1 MITPEKS
8 AQLETVADE
17 TLNPAVAPT
26 PEVEVTAEVPESEQ
40 VTNPRRPDY
49 STKEEV
55 VAALTAIA
63 EKDGEEIQRDE
74 VARLRMY
81 MSNMRKAE
89 TDAEI
94 AALPEGETYVDTPDP
109 LEEQFKEL
117 LEVVKTK
124 RAEALE
130 RHEAE
135 LQRNYEKKELIISTL
150 SQMAEDTDN
159 VNRVYQQFK
168 ELQQEF
174 KNIGEVAPTE
184 STNQWKRYQA
194 AVEHFYDQLK
204 VNKDLRDYDFK
215 KNLEAKEILCSEAE
229 LLGGEEDIL
238 TAFHRLQELHDKW
251 KLIGPVAKDIR
262 DDLWNRFKDASAVIN
277 KKYQAHFEE
286 RKAREAANE
295 EGKTSLCE
303 RVEAIDI
310 DNIKSF
316 SDWENATKQIIEA
329 QEQWKKLGY
338 ASKKNN
344 TKLYT
349 RFREVCDKFFAAKAE
364 FYKSMKDEQSSNLE
378 KKLALCEKA
387 EALVES
393 TDWKKTSD
401 QLTAMQKEWRTIGA
415 VPRRMSDTV
424 WRRFLAACDAFFE
437 RKKAALS
444 GTRQAEQSNL
454 KEKKAVIATL
464 EAIEAETPREQVI
477 EIVKQQQAR
486 WQEIGHVP
494 FREKDKLYERYRGVL
509 NEINS
514 KWDLRGQ
521 RAGKERFA
529 ENVAEMAGDDQRLL
543 RERDRLTRI
552 LESKRN
558 ELKTSENNRGFFNTK
573 SKSGE
578 AMLREIERRI
588 QNTRS
593 EIADLEEKIEV
604 INSHLS

>member
-1 MITPEKS
+1 MITSETSVQK
-8 AQLETVADE
+8 ETVTDQ
-17 TLNPAVAPT
+17 TLNPAVAPAI
-26 PEVEVTAEVPESEQ
+26 EAEVTETTTIQA
-40 VTNPRRPDY
+40 TTAPRHPDY

-55 VAALTAIA
+55 VAALAAIA
-63 EKDGEEIQRDE
+63 EKEGEEIQRDE

-94 AALPEGETYVDTPDP
+94 AALAEGESYIPTPDP
-109 LEEQFKEL
+109 LEEQFKSL
-117 LEVVKTK
+117 LETVKTK
-124 RAEALE
+124 RAEALA
-130 RHEAE
+130 RQEAE
-135 LQRNYEKKELIISTL
+135 QQRNYERKELIIATL

-168 ELQQEF
+168 DLQQEF
-174 KNIGEVAPTE
+174 KTIGEVSPTE
-184 STNQWKRYQA
+184 STGQWKRYQT

-215 KNLEAKEILCSEAE
+215 KNLEAKEILCGEAE
-229 LLGGEEDIL
+229 TLAQEEDVL

-251 KLIGPVAKDIR
+251 KLIGPVAKEIR
-262 DDLWNRFKDASAVIN
+262 EELWNRFKDASAVVN
-277 KKYQAHFEE
+277 KNYQAHFEE

-295 EGKTSLCE
+295 EGKNALCE
-303 RVEAIDI
+303 KVESIDI
-310 DNIKSF
+310 ATINSF
-316 SDWENATKQIIEA
+316 GDWDAATKQIIEA
-329 QEQWKKLGY
+329 QEEWKKLGY

-344 TKLYT
+344 TRLYT
-349 RFREVCDKFFAAKAE
+349 RFREACDKFFAAKAE
-364 FYKSMKDEQSSNLE
+364 FYKSMKDEQSANLE
-378 KKLALCEKA
+378 KKIALCEKA

-393 TDWKKTSD
+393 TEWKKTSD
-401 QLTAMQKEWRTIGA
+401 ILTAMQKEWRTIGA

-424 WRRFLAACDAFFE
+424 WKRFLAACDSFFE

-444 GTRQAEQSNL
+444 GVRQTEQSNL

-494 FREKDKLYERYRGVL
+494 FREKDKVYDRYRTVL
-509 NEINS
+509 NEINN

-521 RAGKERFA
+521 RAGKEKFA
-529 ENVAEMAGDDQRLL
+529 ENVADMAGDNQRLL

-558 ELKTSENNRGFFNTK
+558 EIKTAENNRGFFNTK

-588 QNTRS
+588 QNTRG
-593 EIADLEEKIEV
+593 EIADLEEKISV
-604 INSHLS
+604 INSHLD